1 MVTKIQNQ
9 VMKKVYFI
17 WFLKKVFPYV
27 LAEIAVFAA
36 FLYLVGK
43 YTFVQVV
50 ADNFTRMLLTSP
62 SALLFYFADAA
73 INTKFVVQVS
83 LVGATLAVILAFR
96 NVLTAFIQLRVFK
109 EETNLK
115 RGVFY

>member
-9 VMKKVYFI
+9 VMKRVYAI
-17 WFLKKVFPYV
+17 WFFRSVFPYV
-27 LAEIAVFAA
+27 FAEAAVFAA

-43 YTFVQVV
+43 YTFVEVV
-50 ADNFTRMLLTSP
+50 IDNFIRMLLATP
-62 SALLFYFADAA
+62 LALLLYVSEAA
-73 INTKFVVQVS
+73 INTKFVVQLS
-83 LVGATLAVILAFR
+83 LVGAALAVILAFR
-96 NVLTAFIQLRVFK
+96 NVLSAFIQLRIFR